1 MKIAREGIP
10 FILFFLGA
18 GVALVLLAG
27 AVSGALVWLLG
38 PAGAVFLLL
47 GAFSLWFFRDPDRV
61 VPTGPGIV
69 VSPADGTVVAVT
81 GDPEGPSV
89 AIFLSVFNVH
99 VNRSPI
105 AGRVTDVSYRRGR
118 FLAAFDE
125 RAGEMNERSEI
136 LVEGESGAV
145 RVRQIAG
152 VLARRII
159 CKVRPG
165 DRLAAGER
173 FGLIRFGSRTDLRM
187 PPGSTVAVSVGD
199 KVRGG
204 ASVIGRMAAARPE
217 VHSGLAETASAL
229 PGGRA

>member
-1 MKIAREGIP
+1 MRIAREGIAL
-10 FILFFLGA
+10 IAGFLGA
-18 GVALVLLAG
+18 GIALALVAGALSGTLAWVLGAAAVVLLA
-27 AVSGALVWLLG
+27 LG
-38 PAGAVFLLL
+38 V
-47 GAFSLWFFRDPDRV
+47 FSLWFFRDPDRV
-61 VPTGPGIV
+61 IPAGPGVV

-81 GDPEGPSV
+81 DDPEGPSV

-105 AGRVTDVSYRRGR
+105 AGRVTAVSYRKGR

-136 LVEGESGAV
+136 LIEGEEGSV

-152 VLARRII
+152 LLARRII
-159 CKVRPG
+159 CNVKPG
-165 DRLAAGER
+165 DTLGAGER

-187 PPGSTVAVSVGD
+187 PPGSSVGVRVGD

-204 ASVIGRMAAARPE
+204 ASVIGRMATATSDA
-217 VHSGLAETASAL
+217 SADLAEPASAL
-229 PGGRA
+229 PGARA

>member
-1 MKIAREGIP
+1 VPAALGI
-10 FILFFLGA
+10 
-18 GVALVLLAG
+18 
-27 AVSGALVWLLG
+27 
-38 PAGAVFLLL
+38 
-47 GAFSLWFFRDPDRV
+47 FSLWFFRDPERAIPD
-61 VPTGPGIV
+61 GPGVV

-81 GDPEGPSV
+81 EEPEGPSV

-105 AGRVTDVSYRRGR
+105 GGRVTGVSYREGR

-136 LVEGESGAV
+136 LIEGDEGAV

-165 DRLAAGER
+165 DRLEAGQR
-173 FGLIRFGSRTDLRM
+173 FGLIRFGSRTDLRL
-187 PPGSTVAVSVGD
+187 PAGSSVLVRVGD

-204 ASVIGRMAAARPE
+204 SSVIGRTALAAADRIPRLDE
-217 VHSGLAETASAL
+217 PVSAQAR
-229 PGGRA
+229 GGA

>member
-1 MKIAREGIP
+1 MKIAHEGIP
-10 FILFFLGA
+10 FISAFLGA
-18 GVALVLLAG
+18 GAGLAASAALM
-27 AVSGALVWLLG
+27 SGALVWV
-38 PAGAVFLLL
+38 AGGAGVVFLGL
-47 GAFSLWFFRDPDRV
+47 GLFSLWFFRDPDREI
-61 VPTGPGIV
+61 PSGPGLV

-81 GDPEGPSV
+81 EDPEGPSV

-105 AGRVTDVSYRRGR
+105 AGRVKDVSYRKGR

-136 LVEGESGAV
+136 LVEGEDGAV

-159 CKVRPG
+159 CKVKPG
-165 DRLAAGER
+165 DSLSAGER
-173 FGLIRFGSRTDLRM
+173 FGLIRFGSRTDLRLS
-187 PPGSTVAVSVGD
+187 PGATIAVKVGD

-204 ASVIGRMAAARPE
+204 SSVIGRTAAVAARATAGVPE
-217 VHSGLAETASAL
+217 PASAL
-229 PGGRA
+229 RGAGA